1 MFAEVILPRP
11 LEGTF
16 TYRVPPAMEAG
27 LQPGMRVLVQF
38 GSRHFYTGLVDS
50 LSPTAP
56 ASRPEVKDIE
66 GVLDTAPVVRHP
78 QVKFWRWMAE
88 YYLCSLGDVY
98 KAALPSGLNV
108 QSETLVEVNPDAE
121 PEVIASLGDRERQ
134 LLALL
139 ATEGRTSTK
148 DIAKKLKI
156 DRAEAIVS
164 RLIKNRAVIISEK
177 MVERYRAVRRSYV
190 RPTLPRADKGALL
203 DAFSRLRK
211 GSRQEAA
218 FLALIA
224 LSDFNKASAELR
236 EVPLEELMERSDVSR
251 PIVKALADKGLC
263 EIYTREISRFSYSG
277 AGGGPLPVLSP
288 AQDEALR
295 AIHRSFADHAVALLH
310 GVTSSGKTEIYIH
323 LIDYILRRGDSVL
336 FLVPEIAL
344 TTQLTRRL
352 QRVFG
357 DKVVIYHSKFSDSER
372 VDIWRRLLSSNEP
385 CVVIGARSAV
395 FLPFAKLGLVIVDEE
410 HESSYKQ
417 ADPAPRYNGRDAATM
432 LAAMHGAKTLF
443 GSATPTVETY
453 YKATTGKFGL
463 ISLTERFEGATLPE
477 IEIVDMAA
485 ERRNSPDS
493 RPDGIIS
500 MPLLRRCRQALADSR
515 QVVLFHNR
523 RGYSPLARCRM
534 CQFIP
539 KCDHCDVS
547 LTYHRRPEALVCHYC
562 GAQYPVPRVCP
573 NCGEPTV
580 EIVGHGTERLE
591 EDIAAHLSEH
601 RVLRMDLDTT
611 RNKDG
616 YARIID
622 DFSEH
627 KADVLVG
634 TQMVTKGLDFGAVE
648 LVGILN
654 ADSIINYPDFR
665 SAERAFNML
674 EQVAGRAGRRADRRG
689 RVVVQTYNPSHP
701 VIGFLRAHDYS
712 GFYTRELE
720 ERRAFG
726 YPPFSKVIDIYVKHR
741 DPRVADQCA
750 AAYADAL
757 RRIFG
762 PRVSGPQEPAV
773 GRVASFYIR
782 KIMLKIE
789 IGASMQRVKELLREQ
804 YIALASSPTMRA
816 LTLYYDVDPS

>member
-11 LEGTF
+11 IEGTF
-16 TYRVPPAMEAG
+16 TYRVPADMEAN
-27 LQPGMRVLVQF
+27 LLPGMRVLVQF
-38 GSRHFYTGLVDS
+38 GSRHFYTALVDS
-50 LSPTAP
+50 LTPLAP
-56 ASRPEVKDIE
+56 ADRPEVKDIE
-66 GVLDTAPVVRHP
+66 GVLDTVPVVRHP
-78 QVKFWRWMAE
+78 QVKFWRWMSQ

-98 KAALPSGLNV
+98 KAALPSGMNV
-108 QSETLVEVNPDAE
+108 QSETMVELNPDAS
-121 PEVIASLGDRERQ
+121 PEEISGLGKREQQ

-139 ATEGRTSTK
+139 AADGRSGIR
-148 DIAKKLKI
+148 DISKKLKI
-156 DRAEAIVS
+156 ERAEALVS
-164 RLIKNRAVIISEK
+164 RLIKSGLVMISEK
-177 MVERYRAVRRSYV
+177 MVERYRAVRRNYV

-203 DAFSRLRK
+203 EAFGRLRK

-218 FLALIA
+218 FLNLIA
-224 LSDFNKASAELR
+224 LSDFNKPACGLR
-236 EVPLEELMERSDVSR
+236 EVTLDELMEHADVTR

-288 AQDEALR
+288 AQDDALR
-295 AIHRSFADHAVALLH
+295 QIHKSFLDHAVTLLH
-310 GVTSSGKTEIYIH
+310 GVTASGKTEIYIH
-323 LIDYILRRGDSVL
+323 LIDYVLRGGNSVL
-336 FLVPEIAL
+336 YLVPEIAL
-344 TTQLTRRL
+344 TTQLTQRL
-352 QRVFG
+352 QHVFG
-357 DKVVIYHSKFSDSER
+357 DKVVIYHSKFSDNER
-372 VDIWRRLLSSNEP
+372 VDIWRRLLSGNSP
-385 CVVIGARSAV
+385 AVVIGARSAV

-417 ADPAPRYNGRDAATM
+417 TDPAPRYNGRDAATM

-463 ISLTERFEGATLPE
+463 VSLTERYEGAMLPE
-477 IEIVDMAA
+477 IELVDMAA

-500 MPLLRRCRQALADSR
+500 MPLLRRCRQALADKH

-534 CQFIP
+534 CQFVP

-562 GAQYPVPRVCP
+562 GARYPVPRVCP
-573 NCGEPTV
+573 NCHEPTM

-591 EDIAAHLSEH
+591 EDIAAHLSDY

-611 RNKDG
+611 RNKDS
-616 YARIID
+616 YSRIID
-622 DFSEH
+622 DFSGH
-627 KADVLVG
+627 KADILVG

-689 RVVVQTYNPSHP
+689 RVVVQTYNPTHP
-701 VIGFLRAHDYS
+701 VIGFLCGHDYT

-741 DPRVADQCA
+741 DPSVADRCA
-750 AAYADAL
+750 RSYADAL

-762 PRVSGPQEPAV
+762 ERVNGPQEPAV
-773 GRVASFYIR
+773 GRIASFYIR

-789 IGASMQRVKELLREQ
+789 TAASMQRVKEILRRQ
-804 YIALASSPTMRA
+804 YIELSASPTMRA
-816 LTLYYDVDPS
+816 LTLYYDVDPA

>member
-11 LEGTF
+11 VEGTF
-16 TYRVPPAMEAG
+16 TYRIPDAMQSS
-27 LQPGMRVLVQF
+27 LRPGMRVLVQF
-38 GSRHFYTGLVDS
+38 GSRHYYTGLVDS
-50 LSPTAP
+50 LTPVKP
-56 ASRPEVKDIE
+56 VDRPDIKEIE
-66 GVLDTAPVVRHP
+66 GLLDTSPVVRHP
-78 QVKFWRWMAE
+78 QVKFWRWMAQ
-88 YYLCSLGDVY
+88 YYLCTLGDVY

-108 QSETLVEVNPDAE
+108 QSETLVELNPEALRE
-121 PEVIASLGDRERQ
+121 TLASLGERDRQ
-134 LLALL
+134 LVTLL
-139 ATEGRTSTK
+139 SEEGKTSTK
-148 DIAKKLKI
+148 DIAKKLRI
-156 DRAEAIVS
+156 ERAEAIVS
-164 RLIKNRAVIISEK
+164 RLIKAGVVMISEK

-203 DAFSRLRK
+203 EAFGRLRK

-218 FLALIA
+218 FLNLIA
-224 LSDFNKASAELR
+224 LSAFNKPVQELR
-236 EVPLEELMERSDVSR
+236 EVALEELMENAGVTRAN
-251 PIVKALADKGLC
+251 IKALADKGLC

-277 AGGGPLPVLSP
+277 AAGGRLPVLSP
-288 AQDEALR
+288 AQDEALKQ
-295 AIHRSFADHAVALLH
+295 IHRSFSDHAVTLLH

-323 LIDYILRRGDSVL
+323 LIDYVLRKGDSVL

-352 QRVFG
+352 QSVFG
-357 DKVVIYHSKFSDSER
+357 DKVVIYHSKFSDNER
-372 VDIWRRLLSSNEP
+372 VDIWRRLLDSSEAS
-385 CVVIGARSAV
+385 VIIGARSAV
-395 FLPFAKLGLVIVDEE
+395 FLPFSKLGLVIVDEE

-443 GSATPTVETY
+443 GSATPTIETY
-453 YKATTGKFGL
+453 YKASTGKFGL
-463 ISLTERFEGATLPE
+463 VSLTERFEGATLPE
-477 IEIVDMAA
+477 IELIDMAA

-500 MPLLRRCRQALADSR
+500 MPLLRRCRQALADDR

-523 RGYSPLARCRM
+523 RGYSPMARCRL
-534 CQFIP
+534 CQFVP

-562 GAQYPVPRVCP
+562 GSQYPVPRVCP
-573 NCGEPTV
+573 NCHEPAI

-591 EDIAAHLSEH
+591 EDINAHLSDY

-616 YARIID
+616 YSRIID

-689 RVVVQTYNPSHP
+689 RVVVQTYNPTHP
-701 VIGFLRAHDYS
+701 VIGFLRKHDYA
-712 GFYTRELE
+712 GFYARELE

-726 YPPFSKVIDIYVKHR
+726 YPPFSKIIDIYVKHR
-741 DPRVADQCA
+741 DPRTADSCA
-750 AAYADAL
+750 AAYAEAL

-762 PRVSGPQEPAV
+762 NRVNGPQETEV
-773 GRVASFYIR
+773 GRVASLYIR

-789 IGASMQRVKELLREQ
+789 SGASMQRVKEILREQ
-804 YIALASSPTMRA
+804 YIALTSSPTMRA
-816 LTLYYDVDPS
+816 LTVYYDVDPV